1 MHKKCCQG
9 SSFEKASTCTDFER
23 LDEEEIGTRCETI
36 SVNGKRRHSL
46 YHGKSATPETLLFAG
61 PIVAVGGFLVS
72 RLVPRH
78 PTSTIFPREISRLI
92 ERRPRAESTSLFLFL
107 PLLLH
112 LFLLRTTNQIQ
123 MHIPNNRCA
132 QRVVP
137 LMKLW
142 STALCTPPSF
152 TPRHRPIY
160 RCSASRAQR
169 VPTKKDPGASSSR
182 RGGGG
187 GGLVPA
193 PEIKFEIDLSIA
205 VKIGCEIRWPMVIE
219 RGGEVARE
227 RIRCETTLRY
237 EAERERG
244 GGGGLAEGQG
254 TGGVVEE
261 VHRRRYPTR
270 LWSTACRCTVQ

>member
-1 MHKKCCQG
+1 
-9 SSFEKASTCTDFER
+9 
-23 LDEEEIGTRCETI
+23 
-36 SVNGKRRHSL
+36 
-46 YHGKSATPETLLFAG
+46 
-61 PIVAVGGFLVS
+61 
-72 RLVPRH
+72 
-78 PTSTIFPREISRLI
+78 
-92 ERRPRAESTSLFLFL
+92 
-107 PLLLH
+107 
-112 LFLLRTTNQIQ
+112 
-123 MHIPNNRCA
+123 
-132 QRVVP
+132 
-137 LMKLW
+137 MKLW

-219 RGGEVARE
+219 RGGEVAQE

-237 EAERERG
+237 AAERQRERESEEGEAED
-244 GGGGLAEGQG
+244 
-254 TGGVVEE
+254 
-261 VHRRRYPTR
+261 RRRDRGQEEWWRKCIVGDILPVYGPR
-270 LWSTACRCTVQ
+270 HAGARCSDAHNGRDVHLPQEPIIRYGGRSLYVPPLSLARIAYGPPANSFLSNPISPPSVSPFCSPSPY